1 MVIIN
6 THWLQTQLILS
17 SNLGTATKKRKYIHH
32 VHVKFKNPR
41 KEIICSMQNLKKVLW
56 FYFVIILFYII

>member
-6 THWLQTQLILS
+6 THWLQTQLILN

-41 KEIICSMQNLKKVLW
+41 KEIICSMQN
-56 FYFVIILFYII
+56 